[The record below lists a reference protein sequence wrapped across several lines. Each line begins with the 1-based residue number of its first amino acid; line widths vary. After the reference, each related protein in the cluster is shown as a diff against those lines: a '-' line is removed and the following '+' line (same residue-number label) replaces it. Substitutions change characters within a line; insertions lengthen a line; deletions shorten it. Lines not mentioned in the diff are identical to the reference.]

1 MFLQKDSGQ
10 FDIKMNDIE
19 VISKHITVLITGW
32 SVKKNEKNEKRIH
45 DILQKLREVSDQ
57 I

>member
-32 SVKKNEKNEKRIH
+32 SVKKNEKIEKRIH

>member
-19 VISKHITVLITGW
+19 VISKHITVLITG
-32 SVKKNEKNEKRIH
+32 
-45 DILQKLREVSDQ
+45 
-57 I
+57 